1 MSIWFEES
9 IPVEKSQFT
18 KVLRDN
24 LPQSDW
30 DAFDHFARLFDH
42 YCSYKFK
49 NISDQLHGYYQP
61 FNPNT
66 SAPIPLTEAE
76 EQYYV
81 NNLIN
86 RFKRF
91 LEQAQYQQMNE
102 YDIRDILR
110 QSQIHGISIG
120 FPSEKYQ
127 EFLVYYRDPVLGT
140 KYFRSW
146 RTLWLH
152 KYRREIWY
160 YKRVTILVQPFRKSS
175 LKFFKSTQENIGEEL
190 RSVHLPQPI
199 LLKLFQDIRQ
209 DYLPIIFP
217 GIFLKFSFFKK
228 IYLGMMFA
236 VSIAIA
242 LSLFF
247 LGSAS
252 WYGSLGIL
260 PLFFFFYTFY
270 ESDKIKK
277 QYYRDLLN
285 HFYHKNV
292 GNNSGVLSYLNDRI
306 AEETYKQN
314 FLVLYAFWKKASWSF
329 HPISMQS
336 LVSYIQNFMLEYFG
350 IQVKLNL
357 ENVLPDLLSGFQNSE
372 PYLPAWLHSAY
383 PMRSYIKYHINPG
396 AKECDLEETSL
407 PLLHSG
413 VVHIAPGTE
422 YIEKKAFFSEKFLL
436 HIQEEQGL
444 KFSHAPGSAVRWIM
458 DKPIRTK
465 LSEDISPESNFLSVS
480 TESLESLPL
489 QGIGKV
495 ILGERQVEFR
505 YHRKRE
511 ENRLSLDAGLRYR
524 HSVCPE
530 SQVLVR
536 PRLPFFS
543 LVEECPKGSSCIEI
557 PDNTVFPQS
566 GLVKFSYPANSWI
579 VPYSLEC
586 KENKNFLKL
595 ALETKEPL
603 PKETKVC
610 LTPPVS
616 TLTHAVKKNIWL
628 LPLQD
633 NQYFSKRGTLI
644 LSPDTDQEERIS
656 FQGETLRIRLESPLI
671 FTHKRGAL
679 IAVKGMTLKSKLTQK
694 AYKKSEFITIQGFPE
709 NIASGEIILDMGE
722 EIQEIHRFSIAERYF
737 ELTTPTRFRHAA
749 GSEVCEA
756 KLESPL
762 RYEAFQGS
770 HLITVEDASSFPLA
784 GTLEI
789 NFHSTG
795 GVKEVFPFLRTQCS
809 NTLILKS
816 QAREVLKKDSPVI
829 ISAVEIATN
838 CAYHYHDKRIKA
850 NFSCVPAF
858 PNEGTI
864 ILEPGSQNEET
875 ILFQRFPNRIY
886 FHKPIE
892 YFHSA
897 GVLMDFSNYMQCETK
912 EEIQVNQDRV
922 NLEIQTLLPDR
933 GVLCFHDKDQKDS
946 VWYRKLAGRVIL
958 HEPCHYHHAKGSE
971 IVFPTI
977 SKNVTLAI
985 EIEKGDQKIK
995 INNAQELPKK
1005 GKIRIE
1011 GILFHEVLVEYTR
1024 EDDILYL
1031 KDPIPYNFSI
1041 HASISIPEVYL
1052 NTHLSPG
1059 MEYLEISDASFL
1071 PESGELCIEP
1081 ASSYEERISY
1091 QYLPS
1096 ILWLDKPFSKKY
1108 ETGIIVSSPELMA
1121 KGTGSL
1127 DSVTL
1132 EDSVHQLKESIE
1144 SLYQQKDNAKNK
1156 IFMDMSITQQFLKF

>member
-24 LPQSDW
+24 LPESDW
-30 DAFDHFARLFDH
+30 ETFDHFAKLFEH
-42 YCSYKFK
+42 YCNYKFR
-49 NISDQLHGYYQP
+49 NILNQLHGYYQP

-66 SAPIPLTEAE
+66 SAPIPLTESE

-81 NNLIN
+81 HNLIN

-110 QSQIHGISIG
+110 QSQIHGMEIG

-127 EFLVYYRDPVLGT
+127 EFLVYYREPVLGT
-140 KYFRSW
+140 KYVRSW

-160 YKRVTILVQPFRKSS
+160 YKRITILVHPFRKSS
-175 LKFFKSTQENIGEEL
+175 LKFFRNIENIGDEL

-217 GIFLKFSFFKK
+217 GIFLKFSFLKK
-228 IYLGMMFA
+228 IYLAMVFSG
-236 VSIAIA
+236 AIA
-242 LSLFF
+242 LSLVLFF
-247 LGSAS
+247 LGASS
-252 WYGSLGIL
+252 WYGALGLL
-260 PLFFFFYTFY
+260 PLLFFFYTFY

-336 LVSYIQNFMLEYFG
+336 VTAYIQNFILEYFG

-357 ENVLPDLLSGFQNSE
+357 ENVLPDLLAGFQNTE
-372 PYLPAWLHSAY
+372 PSLPPMLHSCF
-383 PMRSYIKYHINPG
+383 PMRGYIKYHVNPG
-396 AKECDLEETSL
+396 SKECDLEETSI
-407 PLLHSG
+407 PLLQSG
-413 VVHIAPGTE
+413 MVHIAPGTE
-422 YIEKKAFFSEKFLL
+422 YAEKKAFYSEKFLL
-436 HIQEEQGL
+436 HIQDEQGL
-444 KFSHAPGSAVRWIM
+444 KFSHEPGSAVRWIM
-458 DKPIRTK
+458 DKPLRTK
-465 LSEDISPESNFLSVS
+465 LLEDISSESDFLSVS
-480 TESLESLPL
+480 QESLDRLPL

-495 ILGERQVEFR
+495 ILGERQLEFR

-524 HSVCPE
+524 HSVCHE

-543 LVEECPKGSSCIEI
+543 LAQECVQGTDCIEI
-557 PDNTVFPQS
+557 PENIVFPET
-566 GLVKFSYPANSWI
+566 GLVKFCDSDRFWI
-579 VPYSLEC
+579 VPYRI
-586 KENKNFLKL
+586 ENKEGKDFLSLTQK
-595 ALETKEPL
+595 TKEPFSE
-603 PKETKVC
+603 KTNIF
-610 LTPPVS
+610 LTPPVAKLKY
-616 TLTHAVKKNIWL
+616 TVKKNTWL

-633 NQYFSKRGTLI
+633 NEYFSKRGTLI
-644 LSPDTDQEERIS
+644 LSPDTEQEERIF
-656 FQGETLRIRLESPLI
+656 FQGETLRIRLSSPLL
-671 FTHKRGAL
+671 FTHRRGTL
-679 IAVKGMTLKSKLTQK
+679 VSIKGMTLKSKLTHK
-694 AYKKSEFITIQGFPE
+694 AYRRSEFITIQGFPE
-709 NIASGEIILDMGE
+709 DIVSGEIMLDPGE
-722 EIQEIHRFSIAERYF
+722 EIQEIHSFSIAEKYF
-737 ELTTPTRFRHAA
+737 ELTTPTRFRHPE
-749 GSEVCEA
+749 GSQVWEA

-762 RYEAFQGS
+762 RYEALQGS

-789 NFHSTG
+789 NFHSMG
-795 GVKEVFPFLRTQCS
+795 GVKEVFPFMRTQCS

-816 QAREVLKKDSPVI
+816 QAKEILKKDSPVI
-829 ISAVEIATN
+829 ITAVEVATD
-838 CAYHYHDKRIKA
+838 CAFYYHDKRIKA
-850 NFSCVPAF
+850 DFSCVPSF

-864 ILEPGSQNEET
+864 ILEPGSQREET
-875 ILFQRFPNRIY
+875 IVFQRHPNRIY

-897 GVLMDFSNYMQCETK
+897 GTVMDFSNYMQCETK
-912 EEIQVNQDRV
+912 EEIQINQDKV
-922 NLEIQTLLPDR
+922 YIDIQPLLPER
-933 GVLCFHDKDQKDS
+933 GVLFFHDKGQKDCM
-946 VWYRKLAGRVIL
+946 WYRKLPGRIML
-958 HEPCHYHHAKGSE
+958 HEPCHYHHSKGSE
-971 IVFPTI
+971 IVFPSI
-977 SKNVTLAI
+977 SKNVTLAM
-985 EIEKGDQKIK
+985 EIEKGDQRIK

-1005 GKIRIE
+1005 GKIKIE
-1011 GILFHEVLVEYTR
+1011 GILFHEILVEYTR
-1024 EDDILYL
+1024 EEDMLYL
-1031 KDPIPYNFSI
+1031 KEPIPHNFSI
-1041 HASISIPEVYL
+1041 HATISIPEVYL

-1071 PESGELCIEP
+1071 PESGELCLE
-1081 ASSYEERISY
+1081 ASSRYEEKITY
-1091 QYLPS
+1091 QYLPA
-1096 ILWLDKPFSKKY
+1096 ILWMDKAFPKGY
-1108 ETGIIVSSPELMA
+1108 EPGTIVQSPELEA
-1121 KGTGSL
+1121 KGTGSM
-1127 DSVTL
+1127 DSISL
-1132 EDSVHQLKESIE
+1132 EESVEQLKKSIE
-1144 SLYQQKDNAKNK
+1144 SLYQQKDEKKAKVL
-1156 IFMDMSITQQFLKF
+1156 MDMSITQQFLKF